1 MSKNIKLT
9 IDALPTTSTG
19 LGFDDNKLVVK
30 ISKTANN
37 GLSIVNGKLVAT
49 KAPDGTP
56 GGGTMNLPGNAIGPT
71 TASSTTALGTVGLNK
86 TVSRKQKAGSNQ
98 SQFVKDSDGPVMTK
112 VSNGSLVSNKSI
124 ASYMIRYNQENP

>member
-30 ISKTANN
+30 ISKTTNN

-49 KAPDGTP
+49 KFVATH
-56 GGGTMNLPGNAIGPT
+56 
-71 TASSTTALGTVGLNK
+71 STT
-86 TVSRKQKAGSNQ
+86 VSSPYAQKRIPLEAFEG
-98 SQFVKDSDGPVMTK
+98 D
-112 VSNGSLVSNKSI
+112 
-124 ASYMIRYNQENP
+124 